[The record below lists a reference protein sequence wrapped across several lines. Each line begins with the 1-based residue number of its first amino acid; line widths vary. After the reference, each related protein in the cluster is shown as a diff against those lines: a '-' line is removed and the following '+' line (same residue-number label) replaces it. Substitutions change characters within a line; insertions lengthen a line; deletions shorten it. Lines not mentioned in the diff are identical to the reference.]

1 LDKSLLITTR
11 KRRWIV
17 TNQSREYFEAVAGEW
32 DEIRKGLFPD
42 ELRETVARAAAL
54 RPGLVAADLGAGTGF
69 LTEELLAHGARVI
82 AVDQAEGMLAALGGK
97 LGAEAGDRLEL
108 RAGGAEALPLPD
120 GSVDRVVAN
129 MFLHHVDDPA
139 AALREA
145 ARVLRPGGR
154 IVIADLDFHHHEFLL
169 VEQHDRWPGFER
181 SEVAGWLAA
190 AGFDEIDI
198 RDARATCCGCSESCG
213 ETARIT
219 VFLATADLP

>member
-1 LDKSLLITTR
+1 MTS
-11 KRRWIV
+11 
-17 TNQSREYFEAVAGEW
+17 QSKEYFETVAGEW

-42 ELRETVARAAAL
+42 ELRETVGRAAAL

-97 LGAEAGDRLEL
+97 LGAAAGDRLEL
-108 RAGGAEALPLPD
+108 RAGSAEALPLPD
-120 GSVDRVVAN
+120 RSVDRVVAN
-129 MFLHHVDDPA
+129 MFLHHVEDPA

-154 IVIADLDFHHHEFLL
+154 IVISDLDRHDHEFLL

-181 SEVAGWLAA
+181 ADVAAWLTA
-190 AGFDEIDI
+190 AGFEGVEV

-213 ETARIT
+213 ETARVT
-219 VFLATADLP
+219 VFLATADLPGAA